1 MSVTF
6 WLVRHGL
13 KESACGDVPLTSAGL
28 RQAQATAAFLKSRPL
43 SAIVASPLRR
53 ARETAELLS
62 REIGLQLFEDKR
74 LCERMNWGDVPGQTF
89 EEFAAVWE
97 RCTREPDRAPPCG
110 GDSARQAANRMRDA
124 LQDWAQR
131 RAPGSEIA
139 FFTHGGLITDF
150 LTLMLDIEQLNA
162 VNPDFAAVQS
172 LLIPECSVTEL
183 IVEKGEYRLGRFAD
197 TRHLTNLLPSPD
209 SCSN

>member
-1 MSVTF
+1 MNITF

-13 KESACGDVPLTSAGL
+13 KEAACGDVPLTSAGA
-28 RQAQATAAFLKSRPL
+28 RQARATAAFLKSRPV

-53 ARETAELLS
+53 ARETSEFLS
-62 REIGLQLFEDKR
+62 REIGLQPFEDKR
-74 LCERMNWGDVPGQTF
+74 LRERMNWGDVPGQTF

-97 RCTREPDRAPPCG
+97 QCTREPDRIPSSG
-110 GDSARQAANRMRDA
+110 GDSARQAARRMDEA
-124 LQDWAQR
+124 LRDWASR
-131 RAPGSEIA
+131 YEPGSEIV

-150 LTLMLDIEQLNA
+150 LTLMLDAKALN
-162 VNPDFAAVQS
+162 VIHPDFVAAQS

-183 IVEKGEYRLGRFAD
+183 IVEKEEYRLGAFAD